1 MNRTRPSPLISIL
14 IATVAIVAAACNTG
28 SGTLGTVP
36 PASTAPEPS
45 VALGSP
51 DITPEPSAE
60 PTDQPSKEPTG
71 SDNPGSSQAPAGTTI
86 VRAYFWLGGPEGSA
100 GLVAV
105 LREVAGTTAVA
116 RASMNAVLAGP
127 TAAESG
133 RQISTAIPEGSQ
145 LLGLSIK
152 DGVATVDLSS
162 EFESGGGSASV
173 LTRLGQVVYTLTQFP
188 SVKSVVFQIEGET
201 KSVFSSEGVV
211 LDGPVARADYVQLLP
226 SIWVDRPAY
235 GAAIGNPA
243 RVTGNADVFEATF
256 RIAILD
262 GSGKV
267 LADEQVMATC
277 GTGCRG
283 TFDVTIPYSVS
294 KAQYGT
300 LRAYNLSAKDGSPEA
315 IREYR
320 VWLTPKS

>member
-1 MNRTRPSPLISIL
+1 VTSQTPNRLLITL
-14 IATVAIVAAACNTG
+14 LAAVAVIAACSPA
-28 SGTLGTVP
+28 SGQLGTVP
-36 PASTAPEPS
+36 PASSAPEPS
-45 VALGSP
+45 VAQGSP
-51 DITPEPSAE
+51 DITPEPSDE
-60 PTDQPSKEPTG
+60 PTDQPSAAPTG
-71 SDNPGSSQAPAGTTI
+71 SDNPGSSQAPAGTTV
-86 VRAYFWLGGPEGSA
+86 VRAYFWLGGGEGSA

-105 LREVAGTTAVA
+105 LREVPGTTAVA
-116 RASMNAVLAGP
+116 RAAMNALLDGPSSAEAGR
-127 TAAESG
+127 S
-133 RQISTAIPEGSQ
+133 ISTAVPDGSQ

-201 KSVFSSEGVV
+201 RSVFSSEGVV
-211 LDGPVARADYVQLLP
+211 LDGPVGRSDYVQLLP
-226 SIWVDRPAY
+226 AIWVDRPAF

-243 RVTGNADVFEATF
+243 HVTGSADVFEATF
-256 RIAILD
+256 RISILD

-267 LADEQVMATC
+267 IADQQVMATC

-283 TFDVTIPYSVS
+283 TFDTSIAYDVA

-300 LRAYNLSAKDGSPEA
+300 LHAYEPSAKDGSPVNV
-315 IREYR
+315 RDYL
-320 VWLTPKS
+320 VWLTPKR